1 MVSGL
6 KVLLTEI
13 GLDNARWHFFAIFVT
28 HNKTIIMK
36 KAFILMMSFLAMAAC
51 APKSGAPALD
61 LTDLDTTTSPKV
73 DFYQY
78 ATGGW
83 QVKNPLRAEFSRYGS
98 FDALREQAQENLNA
112 LFQEMTT
119 LKAKPGTVEQKISDL
134 YKMAL
139 DSTTRNNLGAEPIQ
153 PYIAEI
159 NAVDSKDAL
168 AALLGRMNLY
178 GEGGFM
184 GFGVEADLTNSDM
197 QVLYLG
203 QGGLGMGDR
212 DYYLKPENAQLKAGY
227 QEYLCKVLGL
237 AGVENAAELVAKDME
252 VENAMAQ
259 IFWSREQNRDM
270 AAIYNPMSTEEIAA
284 KWPAVR
290 FDAIT
295 AAAGVEPQEKVI
307 VEQPSY
313 FDGLAKLME
322 ECPLETLKAYL
333 LCQFVSGQAGA
344 LSDEFYTA
352 QWEFF
357 SHQMAGAQEET
368 PRWKRAMSV
377 PNGIL
382 GEAVGEMYVARYFP
396 ESSKKKMVKLVE
408 NLRTALGQHIDEL
421 EWMSDSTKVR
431 AREKLAAFT
440 VKIGYPDKWKD
451 YSSMDINPEN
461 SYYENLR
468 NASAWYVKDNLS
480 KLGKPT
486 DRTEW
491 GMTPQTVNAYYNPTT
506 NEICF
511 PAAIL
516 QKPFFDPEADDPV
529 NYGGIGVVIGH
540 EMSHG
545 FDDQGSMFDA
555 QGNMVNWWTAED
567 KAKFDALGD
576 KLVAQFDEVEILP
589 GVHANGRY
597 TLGENIGDHGGLS
610 IAFTAMENAV
620 KGPDPMIDGFTRA
633 QRFYLSY
640 GAIWAQNI
648 TDQEKARLTNMDPHS
663 LAENRVNV
671 SVRNFETFFEAFDI
685 EEGDPMFRPEEE
697 RVHIW

>member
-1 MVSGL
+1 
-6 KVLLTEI
+6 
-13 GLDNARWHFFAIFVT
+13 
-28 HNKTIIMK
+28 
-36 KAFILMMSFLAMAAC
+36 MMSLLAFAAC
-51 APKSGAPALD
+51 APKSGEPALD
-61 LTDLDTTTSPKV
+61 LSNLDPSASPKV

-78 ATGGW
+78 STGGW
-83 QVKNPLRAEFSRYGS
+83 QANNPLKPEFSRFGS
-98 FDALREQAQENLNA
+98 FDAIAERTRENLNA
-112 LFQEMTT
+112 LFESMTT
-119 LKAKPGTVEQKISDL
+119 METTPGTVEQKIADL

-139 DSTTRNNLGAEPIQ
+139 DSTTRNSLGAQPIQ

-159 NAVDSKDAL
+159 QAVKTKTGL
-168 AALLGRMNLY
+168 ATLLGKLNLY
-178 GEGGFM
+178 GEGGFF
-184 GFGVEADLTNSDM
+184 GAGVEADLTNSDM

-212 DYYLKPENAQLKAGY
+212 DYYLKEENKELYDGY
-227 QEYLCKVLGL
+227 RNYLVKVLSL
-237 AGVENAAELVAKDME
+237 AGIEDAETVADQDLV
-252 VENAMAQ
+252 VENAMAP
-259 IFWSREQNRDM
+259 IFWSREKNRDM
-270 AAIYNPMSTEEIAA
+270 QAIYNPMSTQEIVAR
-284 KWPAVR
+284 WPALN
-290 FDAIT
+290 FDKVCE
-295 AAAGVEPQEKVI
+295 AAGIAPQEKVI

-313 FDGLAKLME
+313 FDGLNAFFKKAD
-322 ECPLETLKAYL
+322 LETLKSYL
-333 LCQFVSGQAGA
+333 LAQFVSGQTGA
-344 LSDEFYTA
+344 LSDDFYTA
-352 QWEFF
+352 SWEFF
-357 SHQMAGAQEET
+357 SHQMAGAEEQQ

-382 GEAVGEMYVARYFP
+382 GEAVGEMYVNRYFP
-396 ESSKKKMVKLVE
+396 ESSKQKMLALVE
-408 NLRTALGQHIDEL
+408 NLRTALGEHIDAL
-421 EWMSDSTKVR
+421 DWMSDETKVR

-451 YSSMDINPEN
+451 YSTLDITPEKT
-461 SYYENLR
+461 YYENLR
-468 NASAWYVKDNLS
+468 SASAWYVKDNMD

-486 DRTEW
+486 DKTEW

-555 QGNMVNWWTAED
+555 VGNMVNWWTAED

-576 KLVAQFDEVEILP
+576 KLAAQFDEVEVLP

-610 IAFTAMENAV
+610 IAYTAMENALKV
-620 KGPDPMIDGFTRA
+620 SGKTQPIDGFTPA

-640 GAIWAQNI
+640 GCIWAQNI
-648 TDQEKARLTNMDPHS
+648 TDQEKARLTNLDPHS

-671 SVRNFETFFEAFDI
+671 SLRNFQTFFDAFDI
-685 EEGDPMFRPEEE
+685 HEGDPMFRPEEE

>member
-1 MVSGL
+1 
-6 KVLLTEI
+6 
-13 GLDNARWHFFAIFVT
+13 
-28 HNKTIIMK
+28 MK
-36 KAFILMMSFLAMAAC
+36 KSVIIMMSFLAFAAC
-51 APKSGAPALD
+51 APKSTVPALD
-61 LTDLDTTTSPKV
+61 LTNLDTETSPKV

-78 ATGGW
+78 STGGW
-83 QVKNPLRAEFSRYGS
+83 QANNPLRPEFSRYGS
-98 FDALREQAQENLNA
+98 FDAIAERTQENLNA
-112 LFQEMTT
+112 LFESMTT
-119 LKAKPGTVEQKISDL
+119 LEAKKGTVDQKISDL

-139 DSTTRNNLGAEPIQ
+139 DSTTRNSLGAEPIQ

-159 NAVDSKDAL
+159 QAVETRDEL
-168 AALLGRMNLY
+168 ATLLGKMNLY
-178 GEGGFM
+178 GEGGFL
-184 GFGVEADLTNSDM
+184 GAGVEADLANSDV

-212 DYYLKPENAQLKAGY
+212 DYYLKEENKALYEGY
-227 QEYLCKVLGL
+227 QAFLVKVLNL
-237 AGVENAAELVAKDME
+237 AGIQDAEALALKDLE
-252 VENAMAQ
+252 VENAMAR

-270 AAIYNPMSTEEIAA
+270 QAIYNPMSSQEIYQR
-284 KWPAVR
+284 WPGLR
-290 FDAIT
+290 FDKLC
-295 AAAGVEPQEKVI
+295 AAAGIPDQEKII
-307 VEQPSY
+307 VQQPSY
-313 FDGLAKLME
+313 FDGLSSMME
-322 ECPLETLKAYL
+322 KCDLETLKAYL
-333 LCQFVSGQAGA
+333 LCQFVSNQAGA
-344 LSDEFYTA
+344 LSDDFYTA
-352 QWEFF
+352 SWEFF
-357 SHQMAGAQEET
+357 SHQMAGAQEQQ
-368 PRWKRAMSV
+368 PRWKRAMRV
-377 PNGIL
+377 PNSLL
-382 GEAVGEMYVARYFP
+382 GEAVGEMYVSRYFP
-396 ESSKKKMVKLVE
+396 ESSKKKMIALVE
-408 NLRTALGQHIDEL
+408 NLRTALGQHIDAL
-421 EWMSDSTKVR
+421 EWMSDTTKVR

-451 YSSMDINPEN
+451 YSTLEIDPSKT
-461 SYYENLR
+461 YYENLR
-468 NASAWYVKDNLS
+468 NASAWYVKDNMD

-486 DRTEW
+486 DKTEW

-516 QKPFFDPEADDPV
+516 QKPFFDPDADDPV

-555 QGNMVNWWTAED
+555 SGNMVNWWTAAD
-567 KAKFDALGD
+567 KAKFDELGNR
-576 KLVAQFDEVEILP
+576 LAAQFDEVEILP

-610 IAFTAMENAV
+610 IAYSAMENALKGKNV
-620 KGPDPMIDGFTRA
+620 KPIDGFTPA

-671 SVRNFETFFEAFDI
+671 SVRNFQTFFDAFDI
-685 EEGDPMFRPEEE
+685 HEGDPMFRPEEE

>member
-1 MVSGL
+1 
-6 KVLLTEI
+6 
-13 GLDNARWHFFAIFVT
+13 
-28 HNKTIIMK
+28 MK
-36 KAFILMMSFLAMAAC
+36 KGIILMMSMLAFAAC
-51 APKSGAPALD
+51 APKTGAPALD
-61 LTDLDTTTSPKV
+61 LTDLDTTASPKV

-83 QVKNPLRAEFSRYGS
+83 QQKNPLRPEFSRYGS
-98 FDALREQAQENLNA
+98 FDAIRERTQENLNA
-112 LFQEMTT
+112 LFESMTT
-119 LKAKPGTVEQKISDL
+119 LEAKPGTIDQKISDL

-139 DSTTRNNLGAEPIQ
+139 DSTTRNQLGAQPIQ
-153 PYIAEI
+153 PYIAQIRDVKTKEEL
-159 NAVDSKDAL
+159 ST
-168 AALLGRMNLY
+168 LLGQMNLY
-178 GEGGFM
+178 GEGGLM
-184 GFGVEADLTNSDM
+184 GFGAEADLANSDM

-212 DYYLKPENAQLKAGY
+212 DYYLKAENKELYEGYKA
-227 QEYLCKVLGL
+227 YLVKVMEL
-237 AGVENAAELVAKDME
+237 AGLEDARALAEKDLLVENE
-252 VENAMAQ
+252 MAS

-270 AAIYNPMSTEEIAA
+270 QAIYNPMSTQEMIAR
-284 KWPAVR
+284 WPNLNLGLM
-290 FDAIT
+290 FE
-295 AAAGVEPQEKVI
+295 AAGVPAQEKVI
-307 VEQPSY
+307 VQQPSY
-313 FDGLAKLME
+313 FDGLNNLYKNL
-322 ECPLETLKAYL
+322 PLEYFKSYFLA
-333 LCQFVSGQAGA
+333 QFVSGQAGS
-344 LSDEFYTA
+344 LSDDFYTA

-357 SHQMAGAQEET
+357 SHQMAGAKEQQ

-382 GEAVGEMYVARYFP
+382 GEAVGEMYVNRYFP
-396 ESSKKKMVKLVE
+396 ESSKQKMVTLVE
-408 NLRTALGQHIDEL
+408 NLRTALGEHIDAL
-421 EWMSDSTKVR
+421 EWMSDTTKAR

-451 YSSMDINPEN
+451 YSSLDINPAN
-461 SYYENLR
+461 TYYENLR
-468 NASAWYVKDNLS
+468 NASAWYVKDNLD

-486 DRTEW
+486 DKTEW

-516 QKPFFDPEADDPV
+516 QKPFFDPDADDPV

-555 QGNMVNWWTAED
+555 NGNMVNWWTAED

-576 KLVAQFDEVEILP
+576 KLVAQFDEVEVLP
-589 GVHANGRY
+589 GVKANGRY

-610 IAFTAMENAV
+610 IAFTAMENATAG
-620 KGPDPMIDGFTRA
+620 KKDPMIDGFNRA

-648 TDQEKARLTNMDPHS
+648 TDQEKARLTNLDPHS
-663 LAENRVNV
+663 LAVNRVNV
-671 SVRNFETFFEAFDI
+671 SVRNFQTFFDAWDI
-685 EEGDPMFRPEEE
+685 HEGDPMFRPEEE

>member
-1 MVSGL
+1 
-6 KVLLTEI
+6 
-13 GLDNARWHFFAIFVT
+13 
-28 HNKTIIMK
+28 MK

-98 FDALREQAQENLNA
+98 FDALREKAQENLNA

-139 DSTTRNNLGAEPIQ
+139 DSTTRNALGAQPIQ

-159 NAVDSKDAL
+159 QAVQTKDDL
-168 AALLGRMNLY
+168 ATLLGKMNLY
-178 GEGGFM
+178 GEGGFY
-184 GFGVEADLTNSDM
+184 GAGVEADLTNSDI
-197 QVLYLG
+197 QILYMG

-212 DYYLKPENAQLKAGY
+212 DYYLKA
-227 QEYLCKVLGL
+227 
-237 AGVENAAELVAKDME
+237 ENAALKEGYKAYLEKVLTLSGVEGAKELVAKDMA
-252 VENAMAQ
+252 VEDAIATAS
-259 IFWSREQNRDM
+259 WTREQNRDM
-270 AAIYNPMSTEEIAA
+270 AAIYNPMSTSEIVA
-284 KWPAVR
+284 KWPGIG
-290 FDAIT
+290 FDKVC
-295 AAAGVEPQEKVI
+295 AAAGIPAQDKVI
-307 VEQPSY
+307 VQQPSY
-313 FDGLAKLME
+313 FDALSAYMAE
-322 ECPLETLKAYL
+322 ADLETLKAYL
-333 LCQFVSGQAGA
+333 LCQFVSGQAGS

-352 QWEFF
+352 QWDFY

-382 GEAVGEMYVARYFP
+382 GEAVGEMYVSRYFP
-396 ESSKKKMVKLVE
+396 ESSKKKMVALVE

-451 YSSMDINPEN
+451 YSTLDINPEN

-468 NASAWYVKDNLS
+468 NASAWYVKDNLD

-486 DRTEW
+486 DKTEW

-555 QGNMVNWWTAED
+555 TGNMANWWTAAD

-576 KLVAQFDEVEILP
+576 KLAAQFDAVEILP

-610 IAFTAMENAV
+610 IAFTAMENAT
-620 KGPDPMIDGFTRA
+620 KGKKDPMIDGFSRA

-671 SVRNFETFFEAFDI
+671 SVRNFETFFKAFDI
-685 EEGDPMFRPEEE
+685 KEGDPMFRPEEE

>member
-1 MVSGL
+1 
-6 KVLLTEI
+6 
-13 GLDNARWHFFAIFVT
+13 
-28 HNKTIIMK
+28 MK
-36 KAFILMMSFLAMAAC
+36 KGIILMMSMLAFAAC

-61 LTDLDTTTSPKV
+61 LTDLDTTASPKV

-83 QVKNPLRAEFSRYGS
+83 QQKNPLRPEFSRYGS
-98 FDALREQAQENLNA
+98 FDAIRERTQENLNA
-112 LFQEMTT
+112 LFESMTT
-119 LKAKPGTVEQKISDL
+119 LEAKPGTIDQKISDL

-139 DSTTRNNLGAEPIQ
+139 DSTTRNQLGAQPIQ
-153 PYIAEI
+153 PYIAQIRDVKTKEEL
-159 NAVDSKDAL
+159 ST
-168 AALLGRMNLY
+168 LLGQMNLY
-178 GEGGFM
+178 GEGGLM
-184 GFGVEADLTNSDM
+184 GFGAEADLANSDI

-212 DYYLKPENAQLKAGY
+212 DYYLKAENKELYEGYKA
-227 QEYLCKVLGL
+227 YLVKVMEL
-237 AGVENAAELVAKDME
+237 AGLEDARAIAEKDLLVENE
-252 VENAMAQ
+252 MAS

-270 AAIYNPMSTEEIAA
+270 QAIYNPMSTQEMIAR
-284 KWPAVR
+284 WPNLNLGLM
-290 FDAIT
+290 FE
-295 AAAGVEPQEKVI
+295 AAGIPAQEKVI
-307 VEQPSY
+307 VQQPSY
-313 FDGLAKLME
+313 FDGLNNLYKNL
-322 ECPLETLKAYL
+322 PLEYFKSYFLA
-333 LCQFVSGQAGA
+333 QFVSGQAGS
-344 LSDEFYTA
+344 LSDDFYTA

-357 SHQMAGAQEET
+357 SHQMAGAKEQQ

-382 GEAVGEMYVARYFP
+382 GEAVGEMYVNRYFP
-396 ESSKKKMVKLVE
+396 ESSKQKMVTLVE
-408 NLRTALGQHIDEL
+408 NLRTALGEHIDAL
-421 EWMSDSTKVR
+421 EWMSDTTKAR

-451 YSSMDINPEN
+451 YSSLDINPAN
-461 SYYENLR
+461 TYYENLR
-468 NASAWYVKDNLS
+468 NASAWYVKDNLD

-486 DRTEW
+486 DKTEW

-516 QKPFFDPEADDPV
+516 QKPFFDPDADDPV

-555 QGNMVNWWTAED
+555 NGNMVNWWTAED

-576 KLVAQFDEVEILP
+576 KLVAQFDEVEVLP
-589 GVHANGRY
+589 GVKANGRY

-610 IAFTAMENAV
+610 IAFTAMENATAG
-620 KGPDPMIDGFTRA
+620 KKDPMIDGFNRA

-648 TDQEKARLTNMDPHS
+648 TDQEKARLTNLDPHS
-663 LAENRVNV
+663 LAVNRVNV
-671 SVRNFETFFEAFDI
+671 SVRNFQTFFDAWDI
-685 EEGDPMFRPEEE
+685 HEGDPMFRPEAE

>member
-1 MVSGL
+1 
-6 KVLLTEI
+6 
-13 GLDNARWHFFAIFVT
+13 
-28 HNKTIIMK
+28 MK
-36 KAFILMMSFLAMAAC
+36 KGIILMMSMLAFAAC
-51 APKSGAPALD
+51 APKTGAPALD
-61 LTDLDTTTSPKV
+61 LTDLDTTASPKV

-83 QVKNPLRAEFSRYGS
+83 QQKNPLRPEFSRYGS
-98 FDALREQAQENLNA
+98 FDAIRERTQENLNA
-112 LFQEMTT
+112 LFESMTT
-119 LKAKPGTVEQKISDL
+119 LEAKPGTVDQKISDL

-139 DSTTRNNLGAEPIQ
+139 DSTTRNQLGAQPIQ
-153 PYIAEI
+153 PYIAQIRDVKTKEEL
-159 NAVDSKDAL
+159 ST
-168 AALLGRMNLY
+168 LLGQMNLY
-178 GEGGFM
+178 GEGGLM
-184 GFGVEADLTNSDM
+184 GFGVEADLANSEV

-212 DYYLKPENAQLKAGY
+212 DYYLKAENKELYEGYKA
-227 QEYLCKVLGL
+227 YLVKVMEL
-237 AGVENAAELVAKDME
+237 AGLEDARALAEKDLLVENE
-252 VENAMAQ
+252 MAS

-270 AAIYNPMSTEEIAA
+270 QAIYNPMSTQEMIAR
-284 KWPAVR
+284 WPNLNLGLM
-290 FDAIT
+290 FE
-295 AAAGVEPQEKVI
+295 AAGIPAQEKVI
-307 VEQPSY
+307 VQQPSY
-313 FDGLAKLME
+313 FDGLNNLYKNL
-322 ECPLETLKAYL
+322 PLEYFKSYFLA
-333 LCQFVSGQAGA
+333 QFVSGQAGS
-344 LSDEFYTA
+344 LSDDFYTA

-357 SHQMAGAQEET
+357 SHQMAGAKEQQ

-382 GEAVGEMYVARYFP
+382 GEAVGEMYVNRYFP
-396 ESSKKKMVKLVE
+396 ESSKQKMVNLVE
-408 NLRTALGQHIDEL
+408 NLRTALGENIDAL
-421 EWMSDSTKVR
+421 EWMSDTTKAR

-451 YSSMDINPEN
+451 YSTLNINPAN
-461 SYYENLR
+461 TYYENLR
-468 NASAWYVKDNLS
+468 NASAWYVKDNLD

-486 DRTEW
+486 DKTEW

-516 QKPFFDPEADDPV
+516 QKPFFDPDADDPV

-555 QGNMVNWWTAED
+555 NGNMVNWWTADD

-576 KLVAQFDEVEILP
+576 KLVAQFDEVEVLP
-589 GVHANGRY
+589 GVKANGRY

-610 IAFTAMENAV
+610 IAFTAMENATAG
-620 KGPDPMIDGFTRA
+620 KKDPMIDGFTRA

-648 TDQEKARLTNMDPHS
+648 TDQEKARLTNLDPHS
-663 LAENRVNV
+663 LAVNRVNV
-671 SVRNFETFFEAFDI
+671 SVRNFQTFFDAWDI
-685 EEGDPMFRPEEE
+685 HEGDPMFRPEEE

>member
-1 MVSGL
+1 
-6 KVLLTEI
+6 
-13 GLDNARWHFFAIFVT
+13 
-28 HNKTIIMK
+28 MK
-36 KAFILMMSFLAMAAC
+36 KTLLITMMSLIAFAAC
-51 APKSGAPALD
+51 GPKAGQGALD
-61 LTDLDTTTSPKV
+61 LTDLDPSTSPKE

-83 QVKNPLRAEFSRYGS
+83 QKKNPLRPEFSRYGS
-98 FDALREQAQENLNA
+98 FDAIRERTQENLNA

-119 LKAKPGTVEQKISDL
+119 KETTPGTVDQKISDL

-139 DSTTRNNLGAEPIQ
+139 DSTTRNSLGAQPIL

-159 NAVDSKDAL
+159 QAVKTKEEL
-168 AALLGRMNLY
+168 ATLLGKMSLY
-178 GEGGFM
+178 AEGGFF
-184 GFGVEADLTNSDM
+184 GAGVEADLANSDM
-197 QVLYLG
+197 QVLYMG

-212 DYYLKPENAQLKAGY
+212 DYYLLDSNKELKEGY
-227 QEYLCKVLGL
+227 KAFLVKVLGL
-237 AGVENAAELVAKDME
+237 AGIDNPEAVMEKDMA
-252 VENAMAQ
+252 VEDAMAE
-259 IFWSREQNRDM
+259 FSWPREKNRDM
-270 AAIYNPMSTEEIAA
+270 QAIYNPMSTAEICKAF
-284 KWPAVR
+284 PGIGFNR
-290 FDAIT
+290 MSE
-295 AAAGVEPQEKVI
+295 AAGIAPQDKII
-307 VEQPSY
+307 VQQPSY
-313 FDGLAKLME
+313 FKALSDYMQKTD
-322 ECPLETLKAYL
+322 LETLKAYL
-333 LCQFVSGQAGA
+333 LCQFISGQCSA
-344 LSDEFYTA
+344 LDDEFYTA
-352 QWEFF
+352 SWEFF
-357 SHQMAGAQEET
+357 SHQMAGAQEQQ

-382 GEAVGEMYVARYFP
+382 GEAVGQMYVQKFFP
-396 ESSKKKMVKLVE
+396 ETSKQKMVTLVE
-408 NLRTALGQHIDEL
+408 NLRTALGEHIDGL
-421 EWMSDSTKVR
+421 EWMSDETKAR
-431 AREKLAAFT
+431 AQEKLAAFT

-451 YSSMDINPEN
+451 YSTLDIDPEN
-461 SYYENLR
+461 TYYENLR
-468 NASAWYVKDNLS
+468 NASAWYVKDNLD

-486 DRTEW
+486 DKTEW

-516 QKPFFDPEADDPV
+516 QKPFFDPEADEPV

-555 QGNMVNWWTAED
+555 KGNMVNWWTEED
-567 KAKFDALGD
+567 KAKFNALGE

-610 IAFTAMENAV
+610 IAYTAMENAV
-620 KGPDPMIDGFTRA
+620 AGQEDPMIDGFTRA

-648 TDQEKARLTNMDPHS
+648 TDQEKARLTNMDVHS
-663 LAENRVNV
+663 LAVNRVNV
-671 SVRNFETFFEAFDI
+671 SVRNFQTFFDAFDI
-685 EEGDPMFRPEEE
+685 HEGDAMFRPEEE

>member
-1 MVSGL
+1 MISMCAL
-6 KVLLTEI
+6 
-13 GLDNARWHFFAIFVT
+13 
-28 HNKTIIMK
+28 
-36 KAFILMMSFLAMAAC
+36 AAC
-51 APKSGAPALD
+51 SQPKAVKPALD
-61 LTDLDTTTSPKV
+61 LTDLDTTVSPKV

-83 QVKNPLRAEFSRYGS
+83 QAKNPLKPEFSRYGS

-112 LFQEMTT
+112 LFESMTT
-119 LKAKPGTVEQKISDL
+119 AKPEFGTVDQKITDL

-139 DSTTRNNLGAEPIQ
+139 DSTTRNSLGAQPIQ
-153 PYIAEI
+153 PYLAEI
-159 NAVDSKDAL
+159 QAVSSLDEMAD
-168 AALLGRMNLY
+168 LLGKMNLY
-178 GEGGFM
+178 GEGGFF
-184 GFGVEADLTNSDM
+184 GAGVEADLADSDM

-212 DYYLKPENAQLKAGY
+212 DYYLLESNAALKAGY
-227 QEYLCKVLGL
+227 KDFLVKALSL
-237 AGVENAAELVAKDME
+237 SGVENAADMAE
-252 VENAMAQ
+252 RDMQVEDAMAA

-270 AAIYNPMSTEEIAA
+270 QAIYNPMSSVDIDAR
-284 KWPAVR
+284 WPELR
-290 FDAIT
+290 FGRVCSQLGIPAQD
-295 AAAGVEPQEKVI
+295 KVI
-307 VEQPSY
+307 VQQPTY
-313 FDGLAKLME
+313 FDGLNKLFKE
-322 ECPLETLKAYL
+322 TDLESLKAYL
-333 LCQFVSGQAGA
+333 AAQFVSGSCGS
-344 LSDEFYTA
+344 LSDDLYTA
-352 QWEFF
+352 SWEFF
-357 SHQMAGAQEET
+357 SHQMAGAQEQQ
-368 PRWKRAMSV
+368 PRWKRAMAV

-382 GEAVGEMYVARYFP
+382 GEAVGELYVQRYFP
-396 ESSKKKMVKLVE
+396 ESSKQKMVTLVE
-408 NLRTALGQHIDEL
+408 NLRTALGQHIDAL
-421 EWMSDSTKVR
+421 EWMSDTTKVR

-451 YSSMDINPEN
+451 YSTLTIDPSKT
-461 SYYENLR
+461 YYENLR
-468 NASAWYVKDNLS
+468 NASAWYVADNLS

-516 QKPFFDPEADDPV
+516 QKPFFDPDADDPV

-555 QGNMVNWWTAED
+555 SGNMVNWWTAAD

-576 KLVAQFDEVEILP
+576 KLAAQFSAVEVLP

-610 IAFTAMENAV
+610 IAFTAMENAL
-620 KGPDPMIDGFTRA
+620 KASGKTAPIDGFTPA

-663 LAENRVNV
+663 LAVNRVNV
-671 SVRNFETFFEAFDI
+671 SVRNFQSFFDAFGI
-685 EEGDPMFRPEEE
+685 GEGDPMYRPEEE

>member
-1 MVSGL
+1 MKKIAIAIMS
-6 KVLLTEI
+6 LLT
-13 GLDNARWHFFAIFVT
+13 F
-28 HNKTIIMK
+28 
-36 KAFILMMSFLAMAAC
+36 AAC
-51 APKSGAPALD
+51 APKGAPALD
-61 LTDLDTTTSPKV
+61 ITDLDTSVSPKE

-83 QVKNPLRAEFSRYGS
+83 QVKNPLRPEFSRYGS
-98 FDALREQAQENLNA
+98 FDALREKAQENLNA
-112 LFQEMTT
+112 MFESLTSSSAE
-119 LKAKPGTVEQKISDL
+119 KGTVEQKIADL

-139 DSTTRNNLGAEPIQ
+139 DSTTRNNLGAEPIK

-159 NAVDSKDAL
+159 QAL
-168 AALLGRMNLY
+168 RNHDELANLLGKMNLY
-178 GEGGFM
+178 GEGGFF
-184 GFGVEADLTNSDM
+184 GSGVEADLTNSDV

-203 QGGLGMGDR
+203 QGGLGMRDR
-212 DYYLKPENAQLKAGY
+212 DYYLKDENKELKEGY
-227 QEYLCKVLGL
+227 VNYLVKVLEL
-237 AGVENAAELVAKDME
+237 AGIDNAKDIVAKDIE
-252 VENAMAQ
+252 VETSLAKVS
-259 IFWSREQNRDM
+259 WSREQNRNM
-270 AAIYNPMSTEEIAA
+270 QAIYNPMSSSEIDAR
-284 KWPAVR
+284 WPGLR
-290 FDAIT
+290 FGKVC
-295 AAAGVEPQEKVI
+295 AAAGIEPQDKII
-307 VEQPSY
+307 VQQPSY
-313 FDGLAKLME
+313 FDALSKMLGNAKLFE
-322 ECPLETLKAYL
+322 AHKAYL

-344 LSDEFYTA
+344 LSDDFYTA
-352 QWEFF
+352 SWEFF
-357 SHQMAGAQEET
+357 SHQMAGAQEQQ

-382 GEAVGEMYVARYFP
+382 GEAVGQMYVTRYFP
-396 ESSKKKMVKLVE
+396 ESSKQKMVTLVE
-408 NLRTALGQHIDEL
+408 NLRTALGQHIDSL
-421 EWMSDSTKVR
+421 EWMSDTTKVR
-431 AREKLAAFT
+431 AHEKLAAFT

-451 YSSMDINPEN
+451 YSTLEINPEN
-461 SYYENLR
+461 TYYENLR
-468 NASAWYVKDNLS
+468 NASAWYVQDNLQ

-486 DRTEW
+486 DKTEW

-516 QKPFFDPEADDPV
+516 QKPFFDPNADDPV

-555 QGNMVNWWTAED
+555 SGNMVNWWTPTD

-576 KLVAQFDEVEILP
+576 KLAAQFDEVEVLP

-610 IAFTAMENAV
+610 IAYTAMENALAG
-620 KGPDPMIDGFTRA
+620 KPRKDIDGFTPA

-663 LAENRVNV
+663 LAVNRVNV
-671 SVRNFETFFEAFDI
+671 SVRNFQTFFDAFDI
-685 EEGDPMFRPEEE
+685 KEGDAMFRPEEE

>member
-1 MVSGL
+1 
-6 KVLLTEI
+6 
-13 GLDNARWHFFAIFVT
+13 
-28 HNKTIIMK
+28 MK
-36 KAFILMMSFLAMAAC
+36 KGIILMMSMLAFAAC

-61 LTDLDTTTSPKV
+61 LTDLDTTASPKV

-83 QVKNPLRAEFSRYGS
+83 QQKNPLRPEFSRYGS
-98 FDALREQAQENLNA
+98 FDAIRERTQENLNA
-112 LFQEMTT
+112 LFESMTT
-119 LKAKPGTVEQKISDL
+119 LEAKPGTIDQKISDL

-139 DSTTRNNLGAEPIQ
+139 DSTTRNQLGAQPIQ
-153 PYIAEI
+153 PYIAQIRDVKTKEEL
-159 NAVDSKDAL
+159 ST
-168 AALLGRMNLY
+168 LLGQMNLY
-178 GEGGFM
+178 GEGGLM
-184 GFGVEADLTNSDM
+184 GFGAEADLANSDM

-212 DYYLKPENAQLKAGY
+212 DYYLKAENKELYEGYKA
-227 QEYLCKVLGL
+227 YLVKVMEL
-237 AGVENAAELVAKDME
+237 AGLEDARAIAEKDLLVENE
-252 VENAMAQ
+252 MAS

-270 AAIYNPMSTEEIAA
+270 QAIYNPMSTQEMIAR
-284 KWPAVR
+284 WPNLNLGLM
-290 FDAIT
+290 FE
-295 AAAGVEPQEKVI
+295 AAGIPVQEKVI
-307 VEQPSY
+307 VQQPSY
-313 FDGLAKLME
+313 FDGLNNLYKNL
-322 ECPLETLKAYL
+322 PLEYFKSYFLA
-333 LCQFVSGQAGA
+333 QFVSGQAGS
-344 LSDEFYTA
+344 LSDDFYTA

-357 SHQMAGAQEET
+357 SHQMAGAKEQQ

-382 GEAVGEMYVARYFP
+382 GEAVGEMYVNRYFP
-396 ESSKKKMVKLVE
+396 ESSKQKMVTLVE
-408 NLRTALGQHIDEL
+408 NLRTALGEHIDAL
-421 EWMSDSTKVR
+421 EWMSDTTKAR

-451 YSSMDINPEN
+451 YSSLDINPAN
-461 SYYENLR
+461 TYYENLR
-468 NASAWYVKDNLS
+468 NASAWYVKDNLD

-486 DRTEW
+486 DKTEW

-516 QKPFFDPEADDPV
+516 QKPFFDPDADDPV

-555 QGNMVNWWTAED
+555 NGNMVNWWTAED

-576 KLVAQFDEVEILP
+576 KLVAQFDEVEVLP
-589 GVHANGRY
+589 GVKANGRY

-610 IAFTAMENAV
+610 IAFTAMENATAG
-620 KGPDPMIDGFTRA
+620 KKDPMIDGFNRA

-648 TDQEKARLTNMDPHS
+648 TDQEKARLTNLDPHS
-663 LAENRVNV
+663 LTVNRVNV
-671 SVRNFETFFEAFDI
+671 SVRNFQTFFDAWDI
-685 EEGDPMFRPEEE
+685 HEGDPMFRPEEE

>member
-1 MVSGL
+1 MNNSFKMKKSL
-6 KVLLTEI
+6 AILMSLLT
-13 GLDNARWHFFAIFVT
+13 F
-28 HNKTIIMK
+28 
-36 KAFILMMSFLAMAAC
+36 AAC
-51 APKSGAPALD
+51 GPKSVAPALD
-61 LTDLDTTTSPKV
+61 LTDLDTSVSPKEN
-73 DFYQY
+73 FYQY

-83 QVKNPLRAEFSRYGS
+83 QEKNPLRAEFSRYGS

-119 LKAKPGTVEQKISDL
+119 LKAKPGSVEQKISDL

-139 DSTTRNNLGAEPIQ
+139 DSTTRNSLGAEPIQ

-159 NAVDSKDAL
+159 QAVTSHDEL
-168 AALLGRMNLY
+168 ATLLGKMSLY
-178 GEGGFM
+178 GEGGFY
-184 GFGVEADLTNSDM
+184 GAGVEADLTNSDM
-197 QVLYLG
+197 QVLYMM
-203 QGGLGMGDR
+203 QSGLGMGDR
-212 DYYLKPENAQLKAGY
+212 DYYLLDSNKQLKEGY
-227 QEYLCKVLGL
+227 KAFLVKALTL
-237 AGVENAAELVAKDME
+237 AGVENAEEIMAKDIA
-252 VENAMAQ
+252 VEDVIAQ
-259 IFWSREQNRDM
+259 HSWTREQNRNM
-270 AAIYNPMSTEEIAA
+270 AALYNPMSTEEICAA
-284 KWPAVR
+284 WPGIR
-290 FDAIT
+290 FDKMCE
-295 AAAGVEPQEKVI
+295 AAGVPAQEKVI
-307 VEQPSY
+307 VGQPSY
-313 FDGLAKLME
+313 FQALSEYMDKTDI
-322 ECPLETLKAYL
+322 ETLKAYTL
-333 LCQFVSGQAGA
+333 AQFVSGQCSA

-352 QWEFF
+352 SWEFF

-382 GEAVGEMYVARYFP
+382 GEAVGQMYVKRYFP

-408 NLRTALGQHIDEL
+408 NLRTALGQHIETL
-421 EWMSDSTKVR
+421 EWMGDETK
-431 AREKLAAFT
+431 AKAQEKLAAFT

-451 YSSMDINPEN
+451 YSTLDINPEN
-461 SYYENLR
+461 TYYENLR
-468 NASAWYVKDNLS
+468 NASAWYVQDNLQ

-516 QKPFFDPEADDPV
+516 QKPFFDPNADEPV

-555 QGNMVNWWTAED
+555 QGNMVNWWTDED

-576 KLVAQFDEVEILP
+576 KLVEQFNQVEIVP
-589 GVHANGRY
+589 GVMANGRY

-620 KGPDPMIDGFTRA
+620 SGEDPMIDGFTRA

-648 TDQEKARLTNMDPHS
+648 RDEEKVRLTNMDVHS
-663 LAENRVNV
+663 LAVNRVNV
-671 SVRNFETFFEAFDI
+671 SVKNFQSFFDAWDI
-685 EEGDPMFRPEEE
+685 QEGDPMFRPEEE

>member
-1 MVSGL
+1 
-6 KVLLTEI
+6 
-13 GLDNARWHFFAIFVT
+13 
-28 HNKTIIMK
+28 MK
-36 KAFILMMSFLAMAAC
+36 KGIILMMSMLAFAAC

-61 LTDLDTTTSPKV
+61 LTDLDTTASPKV

-83 QVKNPLRAEFSRYGS
+83 QQKNPLRPEFSRYGS
-98 FDALREQAQENLNA
+98 FDAIRERTQENLNA
-112 LFQEMTT
+112 LFESMTT
-119 LKAKPGTVEQKISDL
+119 LEAKPGTIDQKISDL

-139 DSTTRNNLGAEPIQ
+139 DSTTRNQLGARPIQ
-153 PYIAEI
+153 PYIAQIRDVKTKEEL
-159 NAVDSKDAL
+159 ST
-168 AALLGRMNLY
+168 LLGQMNLY
-178 GEGGFM
+178 GEGGLM
-184 GFGVEADLTNSDM
+184 GFGAEADLANSDM

-212 DYYLKPENAQLKAGY
+212 DYYLKAENKELYEGYKA
-227 QEYLCKVLGL
+227 YLVKVMEL
-237 AGVENAAELVAKDME
+237 AGLEDARAIAEKDLLVENE
-252 VENAMAQ
+252 MAS

-270 AAIYNPMSTEEIAA
+270 QAIYNPMSTQEMIAR
-284 KWPAVR
+284 WPNLNLGLM
-290 FDAIT
+290 FE
-295 AAAGVEPQEKVI
+295 AAGIPAQEKVI
-307 VEQPSY
+307 VQQPSY
-313 FDGLAKLME
+313 FDGLNNLYKNL
-322 ECPLETLKAYL
+322 PLEYFKSYFLA
-333 LCQFVSGQAGA
+333 QFVSGQAGS
-344 LSDEFYTA
+344 LSDDFYTA

-357 SHQMAGAQEET
+357 SHQMAGAKEQQ

-382 GEAVGEMYVARYFP
+382 GEAVGEMYVNRYFP
-396 ESSKKKMVKLVE
+396 ESSKQKMVTLVE
-408 NLRTALGQHIDEL
+408 NLRTALGEHIDAL
-421 EWMSDSTKVR
+421 EWMSDTTKAR

-451 YSSMDINPEN
+451 YSSLDINPAN
-461 SYYENLR
+461 TYYENLR
-468 NASAWYVKDNLS
+468 NASAWYVKDNLD

-486 DRTEW
+486 DKTEW

-516 QKPFFDPEADDPV
+516 QKPFFDPDADDPV

-555 QGNMVNWWTAED
+555 NGNMVNWWTAED

-576 KLVAQFDEVEILP
+576 KLVAQFDEVEVLP
-589 GVHANGRY
+589 GVKANGRY

-610 IAFTAMENAV
+610 IAFTAMENATAG
-620 KGPDPMIDGFTRA
+620 KKDPMIDGFNRA

-648 TDQEKARLTNMDPHS
+648 TDQEKARLTNLDPHS
-663 LAENRVNV
+663 LAVNRVNV
-671 SVRNFETFFEAFDI
+671 SVRNFQTFFDAWDI
-685 EEGDPMFRPEEE
+685 HEGDPMFRPEEE

>member
-1 MVSGL
+1 
-6 KVLLTEI
+6 
-13 GLDNARWHFFAIFVT
+13 
-28 HNKTIIMK
+28 MK
-36 KAFILMMSFLAMAAC
+36 KSIVMILSFLAFAAC
-51 APKSGAPALD
+51 APKNGVPALD
-61 LTDLDTTTSPKV
+61 MTSLDPSTSPKV

-78 ATGGW
+78 STGGW
-83 QVKNPLRAEFSRYGS
+83 QANNPLRPEFSRYGS
-98 FDALREQAQENLNA
+98 FDAIRERTQENLNA
-112 LFQEMTT
+112 LFESMTT
-119 LKAKPGTVEQKISDL
+119 MEAEPGTLEQKISDL

-139 DSTTRNNLGAEPIQ
+139 DSTTRNALGAEPIQ
-153 PYIAEI
+153 KYIAQI
-159 NAVDSKDAL
+159 QAVGSKDEL
-168 AALLGRMNLY
+168 ARLLGEMNLY
-178 GEGGFM
+178 GEGGFF
-184 GFGVEADLTNSDM
+184 GAGVEADLADSDM

-212 DYYLKPENAQLKAGY
+212 DYYLKEENKELYEGY
-227 QEYLCKVLGL
+227 RKYLVKVLTL
-237 AGVENAAELVAKDME
+237 AGIQNAEAVADRDLV
-252 VENAMAQ
+252 VENAMAK

-270 AAIYNPMSTEEIAA
+270 QAIYNPMSSAQID
-284 KWPAVR
+284 KRWPGLR
-290 FDAIT
+290 FSTVCAT
-295 AAAGVEPQEKVI
+295 AGVAPQEKVI

-313 FDGLAKLME
+313 FDGLSLL
-322 ECPLETLKAYL
+322 LETKNLVYLKDYL
-333 LCQFVSGQAGA
+333 LCQFISGSAGS
-344 LSDEFYTA
+344 LSDDFYTA

-357 SHQMAGAQEET
+357 SHQMAGAQEQQ

-377 PNGIL
+377 PNSLL
-382 GEAVGEMYVARYFP
+382 GEAVGEMYVSRYFP
-396 ESSKKKMVKLVE
+396 ESSKQKMVTLVE
-408 NLRTALGQHIDEL
+408 NLRTALGQHIDAL
-421 EWMSDSTKVR
+421 EWMSDTTKVR

-451 YSSMDINPEN
+451 YSTLDIDPAQT
-461 SYYENLR
+461 YYENLR
-468 NASAWYVKDNLS
+468 NASAWYVRDNMS
-480 KLGKPT
+480 KLGQPT
-486 DRTEW
+486 DKTEW

-516 QKPFFDPEADDPV
+516 QKPFFDPDADEPV

-555 QGNMVNWWTAED
+555 NGNMVNWWTEAD

-576 KLVAQFDEVEILP
+576 KLVAQYDEVEVLP
-589 GVHANGRY
+589 GVHANGRF

-610 IAFTAMENAV
+610 IAYTAMENATEGS
-620 KGPDPMIDGFTRA
+620 KDPMIDGFTRA

-663 LAENRVNV
+663 LAQNRVNV
-671 SVRNFETFFEAFDI
+671 AVRNFQTFFDAFDVQ
-685 EEGDPMFRPEEE
+685 EGDPMYRPEEE